1 MKRKPESKRRF
12 NRKAFLQY
20 LDVRLGK
27 AEEFA
32 EESCRWDYL
41 EGFEACLDAVNN
53 WLNWD
58 YLEGFDEEIEEEEGE
73 RP

>member
-27 AEEFA
+27 AEEYA
-32 EESCRWDYL
+32 EETGRLDYQ
-41 EGFEACLDAVNN
+41 EGFEACLNAVNN
-53 WLNWD
+53 WLNN
-58 YLEGFDEEIEEEEGE
+58 EEIEEEEGE